1 MQKKNKYGFIF
12 CFTIIWFIIS
22 VLGIIAVNFIL
33 KSLNFKQSELVKI
46 MKCILVGEGIFILL
60 DYLRRK
66 KDI

>member
-33 KSLNFKQSELVKI
+33 KSLNFK
-46 MKCILVGEGIFILL
+46 
-60 DYLRRK
+60 
-66 KDI
+66 